1 MEIFLDDG
9 ASYENTVLANLLE
22 HLWPHIWNN
31 QRTKNKNKTHTQK
44 KAYSEEMGQHFRAAI
59 VVCIIE
65 AEFTQFA
72 SLCLAFLSFFVWLL
86 SLDFVTSRSFVL
98 LNVLGLIVEEIEC
111 AANVGL
117 Y

>member
-1 MEIFLDDG
+1 
-9 ASYENTVLANLLE
+9 
-22 HLWPHIWNN
+22 
-31 QRTKNKNKTHTQK
+31 
-44 KAYSEEMGQHFRAAI
+44 MGQHFRAAI